1 MQLSE
6 LKLKFIKK
14 VNRMDS
20 FIVALKQKVRANEEH
35 ITTIDKEGLSVVEYS
50 LDKSQIHMLR
60 QEIEDLKEI
69 IQDIEIL
76 KGYYENW
83 KVKIG

>member
-83 KVKIG
+83 KVKNG